1 MKHRGVAANVKG
13 GRGGSSSITSTA
25 MAEYEHEERGPI
37 KLARRGDPGGPSAP
51 PGRGGEWEMGELLK
65 KRLM

>member
-37 KLARRGDPGGPSAP
+37 KLARRVAILADPRHHRAGAANGKWGSC
-51 PGRGGEWEMGELLK
+51 
-65 KRLM
+65 